1 MVVPIRLSEDNEIRL
16 SKQAEVEGVSMNQI
30 ANKAIAEY
38 VERHAHRDRVRKSAT
53 TQAARFAEL
62 MERLK

>member
-1 MVVPIRLSEDNEIRL
+1 MPIRLTEDNETSL
-16 SKQAEVEGVSMNQI
+16 AKQAKVEGASMNQI
-30 ANKAIAEY
+30 VNKAVAEY